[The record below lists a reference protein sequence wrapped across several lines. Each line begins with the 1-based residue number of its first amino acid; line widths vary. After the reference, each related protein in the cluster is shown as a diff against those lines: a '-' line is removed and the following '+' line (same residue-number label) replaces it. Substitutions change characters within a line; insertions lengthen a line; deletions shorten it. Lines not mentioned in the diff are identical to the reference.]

1 MMATTKIVTN
11 QNLKEKE
18 MSIVALYREYSY
30 EVEILLT
37 LEIRKLRLRSK
48 RLITEGRIHTK
59 VF

>member
-1 MMATTKIVTN
+1 MVTN

-18 MSIVALYREYSY
+18 MSTVALYREYSY
-30 EVEILLT
+30 EVEILT